1 MSNLTSTFQKP
12 DPTPTK
18 TPSIYFNAYLSSNH
32 FSGGVVPFNQLK
44 DSSSVNGFD
53 VKSGKFNSPVDGLYF
68 FYFYYR
74 STSDGDHYP
83 GIYVDG
89 TRKCYAYTEQDHQT
103 HSCAIVIKLTK
114 GQSVYID
121 GSNSYGINY
130 GQGSGFVGYLISQ

>member
-1 MSNLTSTFQKP
+1 MANLTSVLEKP
-12 DPTPTK
+12 EPTK
-18 TPSIYFNAYLSSNH
+18 TPSIYFNAYLSSTYK
-32 FSGGVVPFNQLK
+32 SGGVVPFNQLK

-53 VKSGKFNSPVDGLYF
+53 LNSGKFNTPVDGLYF
-68 FYFYYR
+68 FYFYYM
-74 STSDGDHYP
+74 SINDGGIGP

-89 TRKCYAYTEQDHQT
+89 TLKCNASAQEQYRS

-121 GSNSYGINY
+121 GSASDGISS

>member
-18 TPSIYFNAYLSSNH
+18 APSIYFNAYLSSDYR
-32 FSGGVVPFNQLK
+32 SSGVVPFNKLK

-68 FYFYYR
+68 FYFYYQ
-74 STSDGDHYP
+74 SSSDGSIYP
-83 GIYVDG
+83 GIYVNG
-89 TRKCYAYTEQDHQT
+89 TRKCHAYTEQNWQT

-121 GSNSYGINY
+121 GSNSAGINSAQY
-130 GQGSGFVGYLISQ
+130 SGFVGYLISQ

>member
-1 MSNLTSTFQKP
+1 MANLTSVLEKP
-12 DPTPTK
+12 EPTK
-18 TPSIYFNAYLSSNH
+18 PPSIYFNAYLSSYHN
-32 FSGGVVPFNQLK
+32 SGGVVPFNKLK

-53 VKSGKFNSPVDGLYF
+53 VKSGKFNSPVEGLYF

-74 STSDGDHYP
+74 SYSDGDIAP

-89 TRKCYAYTEQDHQT
+89 TQKCNAYTEQNWQT

-121 GSNSYGINY
+121 NSNSYGIHS
-130 GQGSGFVGYLISQ
+130 GQNSGFVGYLISQ